1 MLFYVQMKWNYQGRI
16 SQDGLWA
23 LESKE
28 GDHADSQRGENSDS
42 VKVINIF
49 KVASQHRVI
58 AIVNVDSADE
68 LDRNSMGRL
77 PMKEYLEFEAV
88 WPLRDYDSFI
98 QDVKN
103 GFKG

>member
-16 SQDGLWA
+16 SQDDLWA

-28 GDHADSQRGENSDS
+28 GDHAGGQIERKDPIR
-42 VKVINIF
+42 VINIF
-49 KVASQHRVI
+49 KVASMHRVI
-58 AIVNVDSADE
+58 AIVDVDSADD

-77 PMKEYLEFEAV
+77 PMREYLEFEAV

-98 QDVKN
+98 ADVKK
-103 GFKG
+103 GFRT